1 MECATFKGTPS
12 SLGIIFHLRQDD
24 SIHAYMTNTS
34 IEAMG
39 HGYSWKGFWV
49 STRRLKET
57 ESQTRAAPPPKT
69 NT

>member
-1 MECATFKGTPS
+1 
-12 SLGIIFHLRQDD
+12 
-24 SIHAYMTNTS
+24 MTNTS

-57 ESQTRAAPPPKT
+57 ESQTSSTSPKDEYMNLSDLRDFFEFT
-69 NT
+69 L